1 MSMQACVVCV
11 TIFSTGG
18 KLPVSCVQSYT
29 LLLRCPFFIVHLIKL
44 QHTHTQSHTHTQVQ
58 TILPTVSVAHLP
70 RGYSTSRSTNIS
82 FALWRSP
89 DAWTRNALACRCSLS
104 VILLSSD
111 DSRLTASVWTET
123 EGKPFV
129 YNRDIVNLTSVL
141 FPGRKQSKHKYRNR
155 NIVGCPQ
162 KQKIV
167 GPHNYM
173 QCCSLTM
180 LLNIHPL

>member
-1 MSMQACVVCV
+1 MSVLH
-11 TIFSTGG
+11 T
-18 KLPVSCVQSYT
+18 
-29 LLLRCPFFIVHLIKL
+29 HLIKL
-44 QHTHTQSHTHTQVQ
+44 QHTHTQSHTQVQ

-70 RGYSTSRSTNIS
+70 RGYSTSRSTNTS

-123 EGKPFV
+123 EGKAFV
-129 YNRDIVNLTSVL
+129 YNRGTVNLTSVL
-141 FPGRKQSKHKYRNR
+141 FPGRKQSKHKCRKTHF
-155 NIVGCPQ
+155 VGYPQ

-167 GPHNYM
+167 GPHNYI
-173 QCCSLTM
+173 QCCFLTM
-180 LLNIHPL
+180 LLSILPKMASI